1 MNSTNV
7 SHVALKRKGL
17 SIETVS
23 KANFPNTV
31 SEYANAMVKV
41 SQGEF
46 KEKYIDGTPMDYLS
60 IPGNSESI
68 ILYNTPDSIPNNFKE
83 TSDIQSFTTEEA
95 LQNCDTMNVIYQ
107 NPRVNSGQCLALIG
121 DLESHHIQ
129 KWMKID
135 KSGISNLRELQPV
148 GQNMNFN
155 GHENFIL
162 PGSQSLERHRRML
175 KIFLE
180 TEEEM
185 KKDLMKKLERI
196 AVNNTVIVMTTNF
209 GQADLLMNF
218 ICAAKAR
225 DFDVSNVIVFA
236 TDEEAMNVARGL
248 DLEFFYNEE
257 VRKLMRRT
265 ERFNNWLVF
274 VHCIQGISFCY
285 WIHELI

>member
-1 MNSTNV
+1 
-7 SHVALKRKGL
+7 
-17 SIETVS
+17 
-23 KANFPNTV
+23 
-31 SEYANAMVKV
+31 
-41 SQGEF
+41 
-46 KEKYIDGTPMDYLS
+46 
-60 IPGNSESI
+60 
-68 ILYNTPDSIPNNFKE
+68 
-83 TSDIQSFTTEEA
+83 
-95 LQNCDTMNVIYQ
+95 
-107 NPRVNSGQCLALIG
+107 
-121 DLESHHIQ
+121 
-129 KWMKID
+129 
-135 KSGISNLRELQPV
+135 
-148 GQNMNFN
+148 
-155 GHENFIL
+155 
-162 PGSQSLERHRRML
+162 
-175 KIFLE
+175 
-180 TEEEM
+180 
-185 KKDLMKKLERI
+185 MKKLERI